1 MTKLGDKTAFRNKDS
16 GVIQTEHPGVQF
28 FQDLY
33 KSKKI
38 RKDLT
43 FDKVKAIVRQPT
55 KKFLIDK
62 FIEGIAV
69 FFVPDENSFMTQRAM
84 LKKKIQEALDKMKN
98 ISNQQLSKINEERER
113 IFNEK
118 GEEYRRANEKIN
130 SELLTIFNKFRN
142 S

>member
-1 MTKLGDKTAFRNKDS
+1 
-16 GVIQTEHPGVQF
+16 
-28 FQDLY
+28 
-33 KSKKI
+33 
-38 RKDLT
+38 
-43 FDKVKAIVRQPT
+43 
-55 KKFLIDK
+55 
-62 FIEGIAV
+62 
-69 FFVPDENSFMTQRAM
+69 MTQRAM

-130 SELLTIFNKFRN
+130 SELLTIFNKLRN